1 MNIAGAAAIVT
12 GGASGLGEATAR
24 TLAARGAKVA
34 VLDLQEE
41 RGREVAARIGGVF
54 ARCDV
59 TDDASVSAALAAASA
74 AHGPARIAVTCAG
87 IVAGRRVVGRGN
99 APHPMEEFAR
109 VVAVNL
115 LGTMRVLS
123 QAAAAMAPLEP
134 DAIGARGVIV
144 TTGSIAA
151 EDGQIGQTA
160 YAASKAGVAGLTLPA
175 ARELASHG
183 IRVVCIMP
191 GVFDTPMMAGL
202 GEDVRAALA
211 ATIPFPPRLGDPADF
226 AALAVHAV
234 ENDTLNGSAIRLDGA
249 LRMAAR

>member
-12 GGASGLGEATAR
+12 GGASGLGEAAAR
-24 TLAARGAKVA
+24 ALAARGAKVA
-34 VLDLQEE
+34 VLDVQEA
-41 RGREVAARIGGVF
+41 RGQEVAAEIGGVF

-59 TDDASVSAALAAASA
+59 TDDASVAAALAAAAA

-87 IVAGRRVVGRGN
+87 IVAGRRVVGRGR

-123 QAAAAMAPLEP
+123 QAAGAMAALDP
-134 DAIGARGVIV
+134 DADGARGVIV
-144 TTGSIAA
+144 TTASIAA

-175 ARELASHG
+175 ARELAAHG

-202 GEDVRAALA
+202 DESVRAAVA
-211 ATIPFPPRLGDPADF
+211 ATVPFPPRLGDPADF
-226 AALAVHAV
+226 AALVAHAV
-234 ENDTLNGSAIRLDGA
+234 ENSTLNGCAIRLDGA